1 MINFTYCVELK
12 FKLVY
17 FEPNNWKFHHPHGKF
32 RLLKSINSSRPQ
44 HYEKL
49 IFSHKYNAIKSEFDV
64 ISIIATIHYYWNNR
78 SKKNSFLC
86 YYWVYLYRI
95 FERVVCGLLWFIIY
109 LWLHQIECYIVWIF
123 QDSEEKKNYTKGSK
137 FCIKKILKKNS
148 LDQQKNP
155 SNFFFLPN
163 DFSFDFSA
171 ILVFLLFHL
180 PFSNN
185 LLFFSLPAVKN
196 RKVLRWKAF
205 LCSRFMRF

>member
-1 MINFTYCVELK
+1 MWFRSSPPFTIIEIIDQKK
-12 FKLVY
+12 FIFVLLLSV
-17 FEPNNWKFHHPHGKF
+17 FVPHF
-32 RLLKSINSSRPQ
+32 RTCR
-44 HYEKL
+44 
-49 IFSHKYNAIKSEFDV
+49 
-64 ISIIATIHYYWNNR
+64 
-78 SKKNSFLC
+78 
-86 YYWVYLYRI
+86 
-95 FERVVCGLLWFIIY
+95 
-109 LWLHQIECYIVWIF
+109 VWIIMVHHIF
-123 QDSEEKKNYTKGSK
+123 MTASDWMLHCMNISRQWRRKNYTKGSK

-155 SNFFFLPN
+155 SNFFVLPN

-180 PFSNN
+180 PFTNN